1 MKKILIVISLSLIT
15 ACGGGGSSTSG
26 VQGLNVPGN
35 ISMVPSN

>member
-1 MKKILIVISLSLIT
+1 MKKLLIIVSLSFLT
-15 ACGGGGSSTSG
+15 ACGGGSSSG

>member
-1 MKKILIVISLSLIT
+1 MKKLLIIVSLSFLT
-15 ACGGGGSSTSG
+15 ACGGGSSSA